1 MKKIVAYLRTSTAKK
16 IQTGVDQNGFSFES
30 QLNSIKGFANSI
42 QAEICEVFS
51 EQMSGANNDRPALHA
66 AFARAKQI
74 GTETGSDCAVV
85 VAKVDRLSRDSSF
98 VIQLSNSGVPF
109 RIAEMPNADHLQLSL
124 MAVLAEA
131 ERRAIKQRVKSC
143 MAVARARGVKFGT
156 KTPDVCVKAMN
167 AGARQAALDFKQK
180 IRPIIE
186 EIINVGGV
194 KTLQGIANALNARG
208 IKSRTNCKFYPT
220 TIKNLMAA

>member
-1 MKKIVAYLRTSTAKK
+1 MKKIVAYLRTSTSKK
-16 IQTGVDQNGFSFES
+16 IQTGADQNGFSFES
-30 QLNSIKGFANSI
+30 QLNSIKGFANSVG
-42 QAEICEVFS
+42 AEICEVFS
-51 EQMSGANNDRPALHA
+51 EQMSGANNERPALHA
-66 AFARAKQI
+66 AFAKAKQI
-74 GTETGSDCAVV
+74 GSDCCVV
-85 VAKVDRLSRDSSF
+85 VAKVDRLSRDSAF

-109 RIAEMPNADHLQLSL
+109 RIAELPNADHLQLSL

-131 ERRAIKQRVKSC
+131 ERRAIRQRVKSA
-143 MAVARARGVKFGT
+143 MAVAKAKGVKFGT

-167 AGARQAALDFKQK
+167 AGARQAALGFKQK
-180 IRPIIE
+180 IRPIID